1 MSFPYKCVL
10 IVGATSGIDLGMAE
24 KRIREGSK
32 VIVVGRRVNA
42 FVRRHGDKA
51 EGFAYD
57 ISNSQDLDIFIKNV
71 TSRLAKS

>member
-1 MSFPYKCVL
+1 MSFLYKCVL
-10 IVGATSGIDLGMAE
+10 IVGATSGISLGMAE

-32 VIVVGRRVNA
+32 VIVVGRRDKA

-51 EGFAYD
+51 GGFAYD

-71 TSRLAKS
+71 TSKLAKS